1 MTLDTARARR
11 HLKQFDFESLFI
23 EELGWDHYTTSL
35 DVEVDEERFTLQAVA
50 EKRGVVA
57 FTCAVRTI
65 PPYATR
71 RKIDGQVARSFREHF
86 IIYVDGERT
95 RQIWQ
100 WVRREIGRPLA
111 SREHHYTIQ
120 QPGDSLIQ
128 KLQNIAFSFEEEET
142 LILVDVTGRVRA
154 AFNVEQAT
162 RRFYDRFKSER
173 DAFQK
178 FLKGIPDE
186 ELERWYVSVML
197 NRLMFIY
204 FIQKKGFLDGD
215 PDYLRHKLA
224 QSQETRFL
232 VEERALARGSEYQ
245 EQQSP
250 ASDEKNLVSPD
261 RFYRDF
267 LCPLFFEG
275 FARTP
280 DERSP
285 QVRALLGDIPFLNGG
300 IFQRHEVEQL
310 HGRTIQIPDAAFE
323 RLFEFFDDYQWHLD
337 DRPLRADNEINPDVL
352 GYIFEKYINQ
362 KQMGAYYTKEDITG
376 YISRNTIIPF
386 LFGQAQE
393 KCRVAF
399 EGEPSVWALLAADP
413 DRYIYEAVRRGTELA
428 LPQEIAAGIDDV
440 SQREAWNT
448 PTPEEYA
455 LPTEIWR
462 ETVARRQRY
471 KEVRLKLVDGEV
483 RSINDLITYNLD
495 IQQFAQDVIESCE
508 GPELLRAFWQAINGV
523 TVLDPTCGSGA
534 FLFAALN
541 ILEPLYEACLHR
553 MEAFVA
559 ELAHGDHHPHKYR
572 DFCQVLEQMERHS
585 FGSAQDRPNRS
596 YFVLKSIVV
605 NNLYGVD
612 IMAEAVEIAKLRLF
626 LKLVAQVE
634 RVEDIEPLP
643 DIDFNIRAG
652 NTLVGFTTIAEVER
666 AMKVA
671 QGGQRKLMFG
681 EDVATLQRIEEKAA
695 DVDRLFGKFQAMQTA
710 HDMREYAQD
719 SIETKEAL
727 RKRLQALE
735 EELNRYLAQ
744 EYGVDVDD
752 SAAYGEWLASHQ
764 PFHWFVH
771 FYGIL
776 KQDGFNSII
785 GNPPYLTLSALRD
798 YSVRGYTTTATRNLY
813 SLILE
818 RCQSLVSSDGRQGYI
833 VPVSSIATEGY
844 STLQQVLA
852 RRRLFISSYDDR
864 PAHLF
869 TDLDKN
875 TLSVLLVAQGVE
887 SLTAY
892 STRLCRWNAEER
904 ENLFSCLEYQITPE
918 ARLSGCIPKIGSAIE
933 ASIWHKIFKKH
944 RRLATFYV
952 GKPGKVM
959 YYSRKV
965 NAFLQIL
972 DFVPEVRDGNGNLR
986 PPSEFK
992 TLRFSSLVEA
1002 AAVVCCFN
1010 STLFRWFIDVVS
1022 DGSHVNRREV
1032 DNFPFDP
1039 GLAVA
1044 EFPELITLV
1053 EQLSESLKATSEYRV
1068 MRYRHDT
1075 LTVQCIIPKYS
1086 KATIDEMDRVLARY
1100 YGLTDDEL
1108 DFIINYD
1115 IKYRMGEEL
1124 FEEEE

>member
-1 MTLDTARARR
+1 MMLDTARARR
-11 HLKQFDFESLFI
+11 HLKGFDFESLFI
-23 EELGWDHYTTSL
+23 EELGWDNYSTNL
-35 DVEVDEERFTLQAVA
+35 DVEVVEERFTLQAVA

-57 FTCAVRTI
+57 FTCALAGAI
-65 PPYATR
+65 PPYAAR
-71 RKIDGQVARSFREHF
+71 RKIERQVARSFREHF

-95 RQIWQ
+95 EQIWQ
-100 WVRREIGRPLA
+100 WVRREAGRPLA

-154 AFNVEQAT
+154 AFNVERAT
-162 RRFYDRFKSER
+162 RRFYDRFKKER

-178 FLKGIPDE
+178 FLEGIPDE

-215 PDYLRHKLA
+215 PNYLRHKLA
-224 QSQETRFL
+224 ESQ
-232 VEERALARGSEYQ
+232 G
-245 EQQSP
+245 
-250 ASDEKNLVSPD
+250 
-261 RFYRDF
+261 RFYADF

-300 IFQRHEVEQL
+300 IFQQHEVEQL

-323 RLFEFFDDYQWHLD
+323 RLFDFFDYYQWHLD
-337 DRPLRADNEINPDVL
+337 DRPLRDDREINPDVL

-376 YISRNTIIPF
+376 YISKNTIIPF
-386 LFGQAQE
+386 LFDQARE

-399 EGEPSVWALLAADP
+399 EGEQSVWSLLAADP
-413 DRYIYEAVRRGTELA
+413 DRYIYEAVRKGTDLT
-428 LPQEIAAGIDDV
+428 LPPEIAAGIDDV
-440 SQREAWNT
+440 SQRGAWNT
-448 PTPEEYA
+448 RTPEEYA

-471 KEVRLKLVDGEV
+471 EEVWLKLVDGEV

-495 IQQFAQDVIESCE
+495 IQQFAQDVIENCE
-508 GPELLRAFWQAINGV
+508 GPELLRAFWRAINQV
-523 TVLDPTCGSGA
+523 TVLDPACGSGA

-572 DFCQVLEQMERHS
+572 DFREVLEQMERH
-585 FGSAQDRPNRS
+585 PNRS

-612 IMAEAVEIAKLRLF
+612 IMAEAVEIAKLRFF
-626 LKLVAQVE
+626 LKLVAQVD
-634 RVEDIEPLP
+634 RVENIEPLP

-671 QGGQRKLMFG
+671 QDGQAKLMFG

-695 DVDRLFGKFQAMQTA
+695 DVDRLFAKFQAMQTA
-710 HDMREYAQD
+710 HDMREYTQD
-719 SIETKEAL
+719 SIETKEEL
-727 RKRLQALE
+727 RKRLKALE
-735 EELNRYLAQ
+735 DELNRYLAQ
-744 EYGVDVDD
+744 EYGVNVNRP
-752 SAAYGEWLASHQ
+752 AAYQKWLASHQ
-764 PFHWFVH
+764 PFHWFTE

-776 KQDGFNSII
+776 KQGGFDVII
-785 GNPPYLTLSALRD
+785 GNPPYVQYTRIKKE
-798 YSVRGYTTTATRNLY
+798 YNVVGYDTEDCGNLY
-813 SLILE
+813 AFTLE
-818 RCQSLVSSDGRQGYI
+818 RSFDLQAASGRCGMIVPLSLVSTKRMRSLQSLAT
-833 VPVSSIATEGY
+833 SSRRSIWLSLYDVYPCKLFEG
-844 STLQQVLA
+844 SKQ
-852 RRRLFISSYDDR
+852 RLSIILTSASVKHDVIWTTKYNR
-864 PAHLF
+864 WKPEERKHLF
-869 TDLDKN
+869 QNLTYGLSRYDR
-875 TLSVLLVAQGVE
+875 TLFA
-887 SLTAY
+887 
-892 STRLCRWNAEER
+892 
-904 ENLFSCLEYQITPE
+904 
-918 ARLSGCIPKIGSAIE
+918 IPKSDSSMTQTIL
-933 ASIWHKIFKKH
+933 KKTF
-944 RRLATFYV
+944 RMEPVAYVRSRSRICFYV
-952 GKPGKVM
+952 HRIPYNYVK
-959 YYSRKV
+959 
-965 NAFLQIL
+965 AF
-972 DFVPEVRDGNGNLR
+972 DFVPYFWNEVDGKKKSEDYKPYCLREPHNKWVVLAVVNSNLFFWYWYTFFEGYHCGR
-986 PPSEFK
+986 HEIQAFPVGLSK
-992 TLRFSSLVEA
+992 IGDSCRKQLVELA
-1002 AAVVCCFN
+1002 HALMADVAKNKQRKSCRYKKTGTVVYDQFYPRR
-1010 STLFRWFIDVVS
+1010 SKPIIDK
-1022 DGSHVNRREV
+1022 
-1032 DNFPFDP
+1032 
-1039 GLAVA
+1039 
-1044 EFPELITLV
+1044 I
-1053 EQLSESLKATSEYRV
+1053 
-1068 MRYRHDT
+1068 
-1075 LTVQCIIPKYS
+1075 
-1086 KATIDEMDRVLARY
+1086 DRVLAQH
-1100 YGLTDDEL
+1100 YGFTDEEL